1 MAGLSPVEQGK
12 LLEAV
17 NKLTDQ
23 VEDLNK
29 RLQNMELQVA
39 RGRGLLF
46 GIIFA
51 AGGLSAGITNFL
63 TKLGGN

>member
-12 LLEAV
+12 LLNAV

-63 TKLGGN
+63 TKHGGN

>member
-12 LLEAV
+12 LLNAV

-51 AGGLSAGITNFL
+51 AGGLSAGISVAY
-63 TKLGGN
+63 GG